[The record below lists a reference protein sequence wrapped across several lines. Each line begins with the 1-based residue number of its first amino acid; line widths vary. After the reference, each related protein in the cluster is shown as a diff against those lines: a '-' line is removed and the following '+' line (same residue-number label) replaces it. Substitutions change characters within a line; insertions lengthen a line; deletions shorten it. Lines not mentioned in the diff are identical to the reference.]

1 MDLHG
6 VENLELPAIQT
17 LTGFF
22 VTHASILT
30 PDTSRTLS
38 PSLLRRTGR
47 SATLVFKALYHKTL
61 SRQAVAS
68 VDCYTSLHLSVR
80 GCYTSELLR
89 YPWQMTASKSITW

>member
-6 VENLELPAIQT
+6 VENLELSAIQT
-17 LTGFF
+17 LTGLF

-38 PSLLRRTGR
+38 PPPLRRTGR
-47 SATLVFKALYHKTL
+47 SATLVFSNLK
-61 SRQAVAS
+61 RQAVAS
-68 VDCYTSLHLSVR
+68 VDCYTSIHLSVR